1 MPLSRA
7 TVASVDLE
15 ALLFTL
21 LLLGFLL
28 GLRHATDPD
37 HVVAVTT
44 IVAVRDRRPWAAA
57 LVGALWGVGH
67 TATIFVVGGAIIVF
81 DVVIPPR
88 VGLGMELAVAIMLV
102 ALGATNLA
110 RLRGH
115 AHPAADAHSPRGV
128 GWRPLLVGVVHGL
141 AGSAA
146 AALLV
151 LATIHDAR
159 WALLYLG
166 VFGAGTIAGMM
177 TLTTALGLPF
187 AYASRRLDR
196 LRRWLAGS
204 TGLASV
210 AFGGFLAYELVVVHG
225 LLSAAPQ
232 WSPQ

>member
-1 MPLSRA
+1 
-7 TVASVDLE
+7 
-15 ALLFTL
+15 LLPL

-44 IVAVRDRRPWAAA
+44 IVARDRRPWASS
-57 LVGALWGVGH
+57 LIGALWGIGH
-67 TATIFVVGGAIIVF
+67 TVTIFVVGGAIILF

-88 VGLGMELAVAIMLV
+88 LGLGMELAVAIMLI
-102 ALGATNLA
+102 ALGTVNLA
-110 RLRGH
+110 GLRAH
-115 AHPAADAHSPRGV
+115 AHPPGHASSPAPRIGL
-128 GWRPLLVGVVHGL
+128 RPLLVGVVHGL

-146 AALLV
+146 VTLLV
-151 LATIHDAR
+151 LATIHDQR

-166 VFGAGTIAGMM
+166 VFGVGTIAGMM

-187 AYASRRLDR
+187 AYASRRFDR
-196 LRRWLAGS
+196 LQAWLAGS

-232 WSPQ
+232 WSPY

>member
-1 MPLSRA
+1 
-7 TVASVDLE
+7 LE
-15 ALLFTL
+15 ALLFSL

-57 LVGALWGVGH
+57 MVGALWGAGH
-67 TATIFVVGGAIIVF
+67 TVTILVVGGAIIVF
-81 DVVIPPR
+81 HVVIPPR

-102 ALGATNLA
+102 GLGAASLT
-110 RLRGH
+110 RLREH
-115 AHPAADAHSPRGV
+115 AHRAETQARPRGV
-128 GWRPLLVGVVHGL
+128 GLRPLLVGVVHGL

-151 LATIHDAR
+151 LAAIHEPR
-159 WALLYLG
+159 WALVYLG

-196 LRRWLAGS
+196 LQGWLVGS
-204 TGLASV
+204 TGLASL
-210 AFGGFLAYELVVVHG
+210 AFGGFLAYEVVVVHG
-225 LLSAAPQ
+225 LLSAAPE
-232 WSPQ
+232 WIPQ